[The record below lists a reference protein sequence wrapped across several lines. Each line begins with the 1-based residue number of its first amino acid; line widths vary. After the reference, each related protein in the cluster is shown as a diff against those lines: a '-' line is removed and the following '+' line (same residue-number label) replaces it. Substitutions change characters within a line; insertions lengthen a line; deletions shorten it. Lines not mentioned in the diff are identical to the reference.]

1 MEARNAAPWPARPAR
16 RGCGAAPGRVLL
28 WLLYAT
34 KFACP
39 LTPKGARA
47 AGVKARGN
55 SRTKRAK
62 SAAPPVSAASF
73 KSKESGLAPD
83 VIGALDFEC
92 TCEPGWD
99 YIHEIIEFPVVLF
112 DTRTREITDSF
123 HSYVRPTENAT
134 LSTFCT
140 DLTGI
145 EQATVDAAPTLPE
158 VLDDLDA
165 WLRARGLVGAE
176 PAASFALA
184 TDGWDLEHFLDVELS
199 RKLLYKPGDYLDRWV
214 DLSKAFDLRRAAR
227 DVENGRKKGRS
238 RRRSNLNTMLRHHK
252 MEFEGRLHSGIDD
265 ATNLARVGI
274 ALLEAR
280 EDWPLRV
287 NDALP
292 GVSLLGES
300 DDESPQ

>member
-1 MEARNAAPWPARPAR
+1 MEARNAAPWTARPAR
-16 RGCGAAPGRVLL
+16 RGCAAAPGRVLL

-134 LSTFCT
+134 LSAFCT

-145 EQATVDAAPTLPE
+145 EQATVDAAPSVALAVRHRTQRNE
-158 VLDDLDA
+158 RTA
-165 WLRARGLVGAE
+165 SRAR
-176 PAASFALA
+176 AASPRKDERTQRA
-184 TDGWDLEHFLDVELS
+184 
-199 RKLLYKPGDYLDRWV
+199 RKLRCVNDECADTARHWEVHYWAV
-214 DLSKAFDLRRAAR
+214 AFTVSFAPP
-227 DVENGRKKGRS
+227 RS
-238 RRRSNLNTMLRHHK
+238 R
-252 MEFEGRLHSGIDD
+252 
-265 ATNLARVGI
+265 I
-274 ALLEAR
+274 AGA
-280 EDWPLRV
+280 
-287 NDALP
+287 
-292 GVSLLGES
+292 
-300 DDESPQ
+300 

>member
-1 MEARNAAPWPARPAR
+1 MERPSTAQLKAMGRRSTARAA
-16 RGCGAAPGRVLL
+16 LL
-28 WLLYAT
+28 WLSLLAEL
-34 KFACP
+34 ACP

-134 LSTFCT
+134 LSAFCT

-292 GVSLLGES
+292 GASLLGES

>member
-1 MEARNAAPWPARPAR
+1 MEARNAAPWTARPAR
-16 RGCGAAPGRVLL
+16 RGCAAAPGRVLL

-184 TDGWDLEHFLDVELS
+184 TDGWDLEHFLDVECA

-287 NDALP
+287 NDALD
-292 GVSLLGES
+292 GASIGEGES
-300 DDESPQ
+300 APGGD

>member
-1 MEARNAAPWPARPAR
+1 MRAALPLVPMLLGLLR
-16 RGCGAAPGRVLL
+16 CAA
-28 WLLYAT
+28 
-34 KFACP
+34 
-39 LTPKGARA
+39 LTPSGKRL
-47 AGVKARGN
+47 AGVAARGGKR
-55 SRTKRAK
+55 SRRQRSDGPAGGGCQFRAQ
-62 SAAPPVSAASF
+62 
-73 KSKESGLAPD
+73 ETGLAPE
-83 VIGALDFEC
+83 VIGVLDFEC
-92 TCEPGWD
+92 TCEPGWG
-99 YIHEIIEFPVVLF
+99 YVHEIIEFPVVLF

-134 LSTFCT
+134 LSAFCT

-227 DVENGRKKGRS
+227 DAENGRKKGRS

-292 GVSLLGES
+292 GASLLGES

>member
-1 MEARNAAPWPARPAR
+1 MRPFKA
-16 RGCGAAPGRVLL
+16 LL
-28 WLLYAT
+28 WLSLLAEL
-34 KFACP
+34 ACP

-134 LSTFCT
+134 LSAFCT